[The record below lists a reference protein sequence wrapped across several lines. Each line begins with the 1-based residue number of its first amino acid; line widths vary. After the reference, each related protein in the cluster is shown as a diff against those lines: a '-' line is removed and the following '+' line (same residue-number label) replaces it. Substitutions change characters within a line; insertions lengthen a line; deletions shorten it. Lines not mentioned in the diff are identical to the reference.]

1 MLEKQYEDQQQEKF
15 RRQDVR
21 EKQKL
26 KKLEQKKDKNKKILH
41 AQHHQMMEKYIK
53 IMQEEKIEGEIIK
66 RRAEESIRKE
76 AEKQIRIK

>member
-1 MLEKQYEDQQQEKF
+1 
-15 RRQDVR
+15 
-21 EKQKL
+21 
-26 KKLEQKKDKNKKILH
+26 
-41 AQHHQMMEKYIK
+41 MEKYIK